1 MPNKQQKK
9 LIKSLDLEGHNIFHT
24 DVAKI
29 KFNIIKIS
37 GQENFLGWKNSK
49 YSVYIC
55 IFYTVTIDIWLVS
68 NITFNIHNVTP
79 S

>member
-1 MPNKQQKK
+1 MSNKQQKK

-37 GQENFLGWKNSK
+37 GQENFLG
-49 YSVYIC
+49 
-55 IFYTVTIDIWLVS
+55 
-68 NITFNIHNVTP
+68 
-79 S
+79 